1 MNNLLTQYIY
11 LASPLNLPEG
21 SYGLNPVSPEQPNVF
36 ETELDFAHLSFE
48 NNYDSETK
56 VRFNYSPHFSFN
68 YQVACSYNFLFLKDC
83 LKGNA
88 IDEKCLGL
96 LHSYIGN
103 ALQAS
108 GIVEYFTCW
117 NGEEALPITNKRSI
131 QWVNI
136 KTPYDLVLT
145 DREFWEITL

>member
-1 MNNLLTQYIY
+1 MNILLTQYIY

-56 VRFNYSPHFSFN
+56 VRFYYCPHFTFN
-68 YQVACSYNFLFLKDC
+68 YQVACCYNFLSLKDG
-83 LKGNA
+83 LEGNT

-108 GIVEYFTCW
+108 GIVEYFTSW

-131 QWVNI
+131 QWADI

-145 DREFWEITL
+145 DREFWDITL

>member
-1 MNNLLTQYIY
+1 MTQYIY

-21 SYGLNPVSPEQPNVF
+21 SFGLNPVSPEQPNVF

-88 IDEKCLGL
+88 TDEKCLGQL
-96 LHSYIGN
+96 YLYIGN

-108 GIVEYFTCW
+108 GIVEYYTSW